1 MTQSRK
7 SIVNTR
13 KLTLAAMFVALA
25 YVSVV
30 LFRLKIMP
38 TADFL
43 TYDVKDVVIT
53 LGGLILG
60 PLYAL
65 LIAVITAFLEMISI
79 SDTGPIGF
87 IMNALSSSV
96 FACTAA
102 IIYTRRKTLNNA
114 LIGLICGVIIMV
126 ITMLPLEAMAATS
139 TSTDS
144 ILVDTWDGK
153 AATSFASG
161 DGSKANPYV
170 IVTAEQMAYFA
181 QAVNAGN
188 FGSKHVILANNIDLS
203 GYSWTSIGSSS
214 SCYFTGTFDGKGYTV
229 SGLEITTTNGV
240 AGLFGYTSG
249 TIRNFATLILLQISQ
264 RTDL

>member
-126 ITMLPLEAMAATS
+126 ITMLLWNYIITPMYQGVPREVVAGMLPTVFLPFNALKGGLNAAFTFLLYRPVIGMLRAAKLMPASSSGAKKKLPVVPLIVAVA
-139 TSTDS
+139 
-144 ILVDTWDGK
+144 L
-153 AATSFASG
+153 
-161 DGSKANPYV
+161 
-170 IVTAEQMAYFA
+170 IVTC
-181 QAVNAGN
+181 VL
-188 FGSKHVILANNIDLS
+188 VILSMNDVI
-203 GYSWTSIGSSS
+203 
-214 SCYFTGTFDGKGYTV
+214 
-229 SGLEITTTNGV
+229 
-240 AGLFGYTSG
+240 
-249 TIRNFATLILLQISQ
+249 
-264 RTDL
+264 